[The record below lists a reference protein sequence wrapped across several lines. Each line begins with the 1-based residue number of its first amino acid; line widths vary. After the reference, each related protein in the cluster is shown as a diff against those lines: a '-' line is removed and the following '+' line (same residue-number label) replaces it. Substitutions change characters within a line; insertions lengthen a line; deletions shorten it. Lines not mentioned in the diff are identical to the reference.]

1 MAIVFSCG
9 TCGQRFRVNE
19 DCEGKRSKCPKCGAE
34 IQVPVSLTCE
44 EETSQTTAAPPP
56 LPVVPGVSAAL
67 RAIQTTEEDAE
78 AKPTE
83 PKNVGDRRIKKA
95 AIPAAVLVV
104 AIVLV
109 SVIVV
114 SFATPRHSP
123 QSEGSGP
130 GSLPA
135 LADPRQPELRD
146 SSGSRYRFL
155 SSDISKAFA
164 ADIGKDIFSVRLS
177 RKVSKAVLDEISREI
192 LSNKPRNPQTGTRN
206 RRTIIHF
213 YLPEVDAFGPDGPF
227 GGSWA
232 LVDINGPVLKSGA
245 EIVVQGF
252 TIDEEIKLLAKEGP
266 PPGDVVGQWLEDSMG
281 RGLWF
286 ICRRDGAF
294 YLTQGGT
301 FEQELVALGPQ
312 PFRIFERKEPTSSG
326 EYNRI
331 NDRGDLEIRYNDGL
345 YELRG
350 MSDDRTPRRPPVAPR
365 LSHRLRGSRAHS
377 GDGYIRP
384 RLGPDFA
391 AQICVNPMRSR
402 RKC

>member
-1 MAIVFSCG
+1 M
-9 TCGQRFRVNE
+9 
-19 DCEGKRSKCPKCGAE
+19 
-34 IQVPVSLTCE
+34 PVSLTCE

-177 RKVSKAVLDEISREI
+177 RKVSK
-192 LSNKPRNPQTGTRN
+192 
-206 RRTIIHF
+206 
-213 YLPEVDAFGPDGPF
+213 
-227 GGSWA
+227 GG
-232 LVDINGPVLKSGA
+232 
-245 EIVVQGF
+245 
-252 TIDEEIKLLAKEGP
+252 
-266 PPGDVVGQWLEDSMG
+266 
-281 RGLWF
+281 
-286 ICRRDGAF
+286 
-294 YLTQGGT
+294 
-301 FEQELVALGPQ
+301 LG
-312 PFRIFERKEPTSSG
+312 
-326 EYNRI
+326 
-331 NDRGDLEIRYNDGL
+331 
-345 YELRG
+345 
-350 MSDDRTPRRPPVAPR
+350 
-365 LSHRLRGSRAHS
+365 
-377 GDGYIRP
+377 
-384 RLGPDFA
+384 
-391 AQICVNPMRSR
+391 
-402 RKC
+402 

>member
-19 DCEGKRSKCPKCGAE
+19 DRAGKRSKCPKCGAE

-177 RKVSKAVLDEISREI
+177 RKVSKAVLDDFWEI

-227 GGSWA
+227 GGSWGF
-232 LVDINGPVLKSGA
+232 VDINGPVLKSGA

-252 TIDEEIKLLAKEGP
+252 TIDEEIKLSPRKGRRLEMSSANGSRIRWEGVC
-266 PPGDVVGQWLEDSMG
+266 GSSV
-281 RGLWF
+281 
-286 ICRRDGAF
+286 
-294 YLTQGGT
+294 GGT
-301 FEQELVALGPQ
+301 GHSTSP
-312 PFRIFERKEPTSSG
+312 KEVHSNKSWSLSGHSLSASSSEKSQRRPGSTTGSTIAATSRSVITTG
-326 EYNRI
+326 STQ
-331 NDRGDLEIRYNDGL
+331 
-345 YELRG
+345 LRG
-350 MSDDRTPRRPPVAPR
+350 MSDDRTPRRPPVALGYRIAYGGAAP
-365 LSHRLRGSRAHS
+365 HS

-384 RLGPDFA
+384 RLGPRLRGPDL
-391 AQICVNPMRSR
+391 R
-402 RKC
+402 